1 MSWDVPSP
9 AVAEASAAL
18 FAEPYPRLQCACG
31 WRAEFSG
38 DCTPER
44 QAHARH
50 RAKCQARWSR

>member
-31 WRAEFSG
+31 WTARRPGLGNA
-38 DCTPER
+38 DR
-44 QAHARH
+44 DAHAEH
-50 RAKCQARWSR
+50 RAHCQARWSR